1 MDNTICENITEI
13 KLTYIYINN
22 LNEVDKVSQ
31 EIYNMETPNFISKE
45 EIIKLLKNKI
55 NTKETKKYTIS
66 SLLQYNVDIE
76 TGEYAENYLNEEYIV
91 DKLNFL
97 PFLNI
102 IKEIRN
108 VYWKPSLQVFKELN
122 ELFIIYYEN
131 IEIKNNN
138 ITKRIYM
145 KKMKNKTY
153 KNNYKLPSSKNF
165 NN

>member
-1 MDNTICENITEI
+1 MDNTISKNITEI
-13 KLTYIYINN
+13 KLTYIFINN
-22 LNEVDKVSQ
+22 VNEVDRVSQ
-31 EIYNMETPNFISKE
+31 EIYNMVTPNIITKE
-45 EIIKLLKNKI
+45 EIIKLLKNNI
-55 NTKETKKYTIS
+55 NTREIKKYTIT

-76 TGEYAENYLNEEYIV
+76 NGELAENYLNEEYII
-91 DKLNFL
+91 DNLNLL

-108 VYWKPSLQVFKELN
+108 IYWKPSLPIFKELN

-138 ITKRIYM
+138 NVTKRIYM

-153 KNNYKLPSSKNF
+153 KK
-165 NN
+165 

>member
-13 KLTYIYINN
+13 KLTYIFINN

-31 EIYNMETPNFISKE
+31 EIYNMVFPNIISKE
-45 EIIKLLKNKI
+45 EIIKLLKNNI
-55 NTKETKKYTIS
+55 NTRDTREIKKYTIS

-76 TGEYAENYLNEEYIV
+76 TGEIAEKYLNEEYIV
-91 DKLNFL
+91 DNLKYL

-108 VYWKPSLQVFKELN
+108 IYWKPCLPVFKELN

-138 ITKRIYM
+138 NITKRIYI
-145 KKMKNKTY
+145 KKIKNKTY
-153 KNNYKLPSSKNF
+153 KNKL
-165 NN
+165 

>member
-22 LNEVDKVSQ
+22 VNEVDKISQ
-31 EIYNMETPNFISKE
+31 EMYNMRTPNLISKE
-45 EIIKLLKNKI
+45 EIIKLLKNNI
-55 NTKETKKYTIS
+55 NTREIKKYTIS

-91 DKLNFL
+91 DELNFL
-97 PFLNI
+97 PFFNI

-108 VYWKPSLQVFKELN
+108 VYWKPSLPVFKELN

-138 ITKRIYM
+138 ITKRINM
-145 KKMKNKTY
+145 KKMKYKTY
-153 KNNYKLPSSKNF
+153 KNKL
-165 NN
+165 

>member
-1 MDNTICENITEI
+1 MDNTISENITEI
-13 KLTYIYINN
+13 KLTYIFINN
-22 LNEVDKVSQ
+22 VNEVEKVSQ
-31 EIYNMETPNFISKE
+31 EIYNMVTPNIITKE
-45 EIIKLLKNKI
+45 EIIKLLKNNIKTREI
-55 NTKETKKYTIS
+55 KKYTIT

-76 TGEYAENYLNEEYIV
+76 NEELAENYLNEEYIV
-91 DKLNFL
+91 DNLNFL

-108 VYWKPSLQVFKELN
+108 IYWKPSLSIFKELN

-138 ITKRIYM
+138 NVTKRIYM

-153 KNNYKLPSSKNF
+153 KK
-165 NN
+165 

>member
-1 MDNTICENITEI
+1 MDNTISENITEI
-13 KLTYIYINN
+13 KLTYIFINN
-22 LNEVDKVSQ
+22 VNEVEKVSQ
-31 EIYNMETPNFISKE
+31 EIYNMVTPNIITIE
-45 EIIKLLKNKI
+45 EIIKLLKNNIKTREI
-55 NTKETKKYTIS
+55 KKYTIT

-76 TGEYAENYLNEEYIV
+76 NEELAENYLNEEYIV
-91 DKLNFL
+91 DNLNFL

-108 VYWKPSLQVFKELN
+108 IYWKPSLSIFKELN

-138 ITKRIYM
+138 NVTKRIYM

-153 KNNYKLPSSKNF
+153 KK
-165 NN
+165 

>member
-1 MDNTICENITEI
+1 MDNTISENITEI
-13 KLTYIYINN
+13 KLTYIFINN
-22 LNEVDKVSQ
+22 VNEVDKVSQ
-31 EIYNMETPNFISKE
+31 EIYNMVTPNIITKE
-45 EIIKLLKNKI
+45 EIIKLLKNNI
-55 NTKETKKYTIS
+55 NTREIKKYTIT

-76 TGEYAENYLNEEYIV
+76 NGELAENYLKEEYII
-91 DKLNFL
+91 DNLNFL

-108 VYWKPSLQVFKELN
+108 IYWKPSLPIFKELN

-138 ITKRIYM
+138 NITKRIYM

-153 KNNYKLPSSKNF
+153 KK
-165 NN
+165 

>member
-1 MDNTICENITEI
+1 MDNTISKNITEI
-13 KLTYIYINN
+13 KLTYIFINN
-22 LNEVDKVSQ
+22 VNEVDKVSQ
-31 EIYNMETPNFISKE
+31 EIYNMVTPNIITKE
-45 EIIKLLKNKI
+45 EIIKLLKNNIKTREI
-55 NTKETKKYTIS
+55 KKYTIT

-76 TGEYAENYLNEEYIV
+76 NEKLAENYLNEEYIV
-91 DKLNFL
+91 DELNFL

-108 VYWKPSLQVFKELN
+108 IYWKPSLPIFKELN

-131 IEIKNNN
+131 IELKNNNN

-153 KNNYKLPSSKNF
+153 KK
-165 NN
+165 

>member
-1 MDNTICENITEI
+1 M
-13 KLTYIYINN
+13 
-22 LNEVDKVSQ
+22 DKVSQ

>member
-1 MDNTICENITEI
+1 MDNTISENITEI
-13 KLTYIYINN
+13 KLSYIFINN
-22 LNEVDKVSQ
+22 VNEVDKVSQ
-31 EIYNMETPNFISKE
+31 EIYNMVTPNIITKE
-45 EIIKLLKNKI
+45 EIIKLLKNNI
-55 NTKETKKYTIS
+55 NTREIKKYTIT

-76 TGEYAENYLNEEYIV
+76 NGELAENYLKEEYII
-91 DKLNFL
+91 DNLNFL

-108 VYWKPSLQVFKELN
+108 IYWKPSLPIFKELN

-138 ITKRIYM
+138 VTKRIYI

-153 KNNYKLPSSKNF
+153 KK
-165 NN
+165 

>member
-1 MDNTICENITEI
+1 MDNTICENITKI
-13 KLTYIYINN
+13 KLTYIFINN

-31 EIYNMETPNFISKE
+31 EIYDMVTPNMISKE
-45 EIIKLLKNKI
+45 EIIKLLKSNINK
-55 NTKETKKYTIS
+55 KEIKKYTIS

-76 TGEYAENYLNEEYIV
+76 TGEFAEKYLNEEYIV
-91 DKLNFL
+91 DDLKFL

-108 VYWKPSLQVFKELN
+108 IYWKPCLPIFKEVN

-153 KNNYKLPSSKNF
+153 KNKL
-165 NN
+165 

>member
-1 MDNTICENITEI
+1 MDNTICENITKI
-13 KLTYIYINN
+13 KLTYIFINN

-31 EIYNMETPNFISKE
+31 EIYDMVTPNMISKE
-45 EIIKLLKNKI
+45 EIIKLLKSNINK
-55 NTKETKKYTIS
+55 KEIKKYTIS

-76 TGEYAENYLNEEYIV
+76 TGEFAENYLNEEYIV
-91 DKLNFL
+91 DDLKFL

-108 VYWKPSLQVFKELN
+108 IYWKPCLPIFKEVN

-153 KNNYKLPSSKNF
+153 KNKL
-165 NN
+165 

>member
-13 KLTYIYINN
+13 KLTYIFINN
-22 LNEVDKVSQ
+22 VNEVDKVSQ
-31 EIYNMETPNFISKE
+31 EMYNMITPNIISKE
-45 EIIKLLKNKI
+45 EIIKLLKNNI
-55 NTKETKKYTIS
+55 NKKEIKKYTIS

-91 DKLNFL
+91 DDLNFL
-97 PFLNI
+97 PFLHI

-108 VYWKPSLQVFKELN
+108 IYWKPSLPVFKELN

-138 ITKRIYM
+138 NITKRIYM

-153 KNNYKLPSSKNF
+153 KNKL
-165 NN
+165 